1 MPQRFKVILLT
12 VLAVFICYIDRV
24 VISLA
29 IIPMGSEMG
38 WSDTERGIVLG
49 MFYFGYIFTQIP
61 GGLLSDR
68 YGAKLVLGIGLI
80 VWSIFTLITPFSF
93 LCRFLLAFISEVW
106 DGSWRSRNLSC
117 LA

>member
-80 VWSIFTLITPFSF
+80 VWSIFTLSLIH
-93 LCRFLLAFISEVW
+93 I
-106 DGSWRSRNLSC
+106 
-117 LA
+117 